1 MVSGAVAIVLPA
13 GVGVSSFQECL
24 AAAEFVAP
32 VVGVGQ
38 VELADPCM
46 LLVIGEPSWKT
57 RFGSTFLLLVVL
69 LPFLVLY

>member
-1 MVSGAVAIVLPA
+1 MVPLLLYCLPVWWLLCVLFP
-13 GVGVSSFQECL
+13 GVFGGGGI
-24 AAAEFVAP
+24 VAP

-46 LLVIGEPSWKT
+46 LLVIGEPSWET